1 MKQLTREAVIDELI
15 DIRLDLNAEDSLLY
29 DVLKEG
35 TVGYDNLT
43 NEQLV
48 SEYLADKKED
58 VEIINN

>member
-15 DIRLDLNAEDSLLY
+15 DIRLDLNVEDSLLY